1 LDVFAKKEL
10 KLLLAQEGRISR
22 MDSLSFHSAS
32 DLAGG
37 GGGGGGGGFDQPT
50 EKPGHFK
57 LVSKGFSPFYLFK
70 LLCLFILAILGHLV
84 AGCSDGVLF
93 RRSR

>member
-1 LDVFAKKEL
+1 
-10 KLLLAQEGRISR
+10 

-37 GGGGGGGGFDQPT
+37 GGGGGGGGFDPPT

-57 LVSKGFSPFYLFK
+57 LLSKGFSPFYYLVK
-70 LLCLFILAILGHLV
+70 SSSLPILGHLV
-84 AGCSDGVLF
+84 AFCLDDDVQGERHWALF
-93 RRSR
+93 FFVEMSNDRSVENGTRRP

>member
-1 LDVFAKKEL
+1 MDVFPTFKEEKSVRAPKRKKNT
-10 KLLLAQEGRISR
+10 SR

-37 GGGGGGGGFDQPT
+37 GGGGGGGGFDPPT

-57 LVSKGFSPFYLFK
+57 LLSKGFSPF
-70 LLCLFILAILGHLV
+70 FII
-84 AGCSDGVLF
+84 
-93 RRSR
+93 